1 MTKFDTFGHISPC
14 RWGRRG
20 KKLFKPEYISGQGPT
35 QKKIDQFADPC
46 AGKLIFSCETLGYS
60 IDWTPEHVFY
70 MKYARLALLSLNL
83 FKCLLKLLDA

>member
-20 KKLFKPEYISGQGPT
+20 KKLIKPEYILGQGPT

-46 AGKLIFSCETLGYS
+46 AGKLIF
-60 IDWTPEHVFY
+60 
-70 MKYARLALLSLNL
+70 LSLFYHPWLPASEKAFSDPGGNCANQDSGE
-83 FKCLLKLLDA
+83 K

>member
-14 RWGRRG
+14 RLGRRG

-46 AGKLIFSCETLGYS
+46 AGKLIFSHKTLACS
-60 IDWTPEHVFY
+60 IDWTPEQMQKCPNVPWVFTNT
-70 MKYARLALLSLNL
+70 LQIIGIIEL
-83 FKCLLKLLDA
+83 